1 MKLTIDTFCVIKL
14 WINVF
19 NRKFKWTINIAI
31 IMSINLQVNMPLLRL
46 LNQITNMYQ
55 NVKDTQTELREQQPH
70 QYVSRNN
77 AKPPTSQSGKLTY
90 FYFIQ
95 LIFKT

>member
-1 MKLTIDTFCVIKL
+1 MSTI
-14 WINVF
+14 
-19 NRKFKWTINIAI
+19 
-31 IMSINLQVNMPLLRL
+31 LQVNMPLLRL

-77 AKPPTSQSGKLTY
+77 AKPPTSQSGKL
-90 FYFIQ
+90 I
-95 LIFKT
+95 

>member
-1 MKLTIDTFCVIKL
+1 
-14 WINVF
+14 
-19 NRKFKWTINIAI
+19 
-31 IMSINLQVNMPLLRL
+31 MSKNLQVNMPLLRL

-77 AKPPTSQSGKLTY
+77 VKPPTSQSGKFIC
-90 FYFIQ
+90 FYCILIIFI
-95 LIFKT
+95 